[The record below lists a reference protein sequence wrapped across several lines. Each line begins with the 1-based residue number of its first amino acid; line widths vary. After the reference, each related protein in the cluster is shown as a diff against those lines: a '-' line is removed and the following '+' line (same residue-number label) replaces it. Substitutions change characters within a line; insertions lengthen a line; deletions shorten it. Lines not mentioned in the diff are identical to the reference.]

1 MPNPDPSPKTRFKTK
16 RKEPLTESLSL
27 RIPASMKV
35 KLEEQDDWRELVRN
49 AITKELE
56 SS

>member
-35 KLEEQDDWRELVRN
+35 KLEEQDNWRELVRN
-49 AITKELE
+49 AIAKELE